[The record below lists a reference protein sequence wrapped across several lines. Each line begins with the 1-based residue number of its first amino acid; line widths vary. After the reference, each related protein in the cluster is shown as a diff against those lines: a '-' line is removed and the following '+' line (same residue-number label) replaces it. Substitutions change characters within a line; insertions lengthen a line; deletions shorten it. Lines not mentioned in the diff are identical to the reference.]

1 MAQHGTPALLASS
14 SNAARITGSVLATF
28 LHTPHKMIPESF
40 DIYEA
45 CYIQCSSMPLIEF
58 NCKMHIK
65 IARDYNSP
73 KYEHEYECNR
83 NGG

>member
-1 MAQHGTPALLASS
+1 MAQHGTPALLTSS

-28 LHTPHKMIPESF
+28 LHTPHRMIPESF
-40 DIYEA
+40 DIGYA
-45 CYIQCSSMPLIEF
+45 LIIQLNTASSLIEF

-65 IARDYNSP
+65 IARAS